1 MTTTMSDPVQPTGR
15 NTVKPDSHSKPASLE
30 HPSDLLRFLTD
41 CERLKR
47 EYRHCVLSDG
57 RREDVASHT
66 WRTTLMVLLLEP
78 YVSRA
83 INVNHVLR
91 MLVVHDLVE
100 IYAGDVPAPETRS
113 SHETSEAKR
122 IREEAAAQ
130 RIAVN
135 AQAAGSGIVAL
146 WREFEDQATPEARLA
161 KSIDKLEA
169 QLQHNEAGVAT
180 WDPVE
185 VEMIDDLLS
194 LPSEMPII
202 ATLRDRIVA
211 QARQLVE
218 HHDESSRSIN
228 KPTS

>member
-66 WRTTLMVLLLEP
+66 WRTTLMVLLFEP
-78 YVSRA
+78 YVSHTV
-83 INVNHVLR
+83 NVNHVLR

-100 IYAGDVPAPETRS
+100 IYAGDVPAPQTRS
-113 SHETSEAKR
+113 SQETSAAKR
-122 IREEAAAQ
+122 VREQAAAQ

-135 AQAAGSGIVAL
+135 AQSAGPGIVAL
-146 WREFEDQATPEARLA
+146 WREFEEQSTAEARLA

-180 WDPVE
+180 WDPME
-185 VEMIDDLLS
+185 IEMIDDLLS

-202 ATLRDRIVA
+202 AALRDGIVA
-211 QARQLVE
+211 QARQLAE
-218 HHDESSRSIN
+218 HVHKSSQSIN
-228 KPTS
+228 KPAP

>member
-1 MTTTMSDPVQPTGR
+1 MVGD
-15 NTVKPDSHSKPASLE
+15 NTDHASSQHSAQSPSSFGSVSL
-30 HPSDLLRFLTD
+30 DLLRFISD

-57 RREDVASHT
+57 RKEDVASHT

-78 YVSRA
+78 YLPPP

-100 IYAGDVPAPETRS
+100 IYAGDVPAPQTRS
-113 SHETSEAKR
+113 CEEISASKR
-122 IREEAAAQ
+122 QREEAAAR
-130 RIAVN
+130 RIASN
-135 AQAAGSGIVAL
+135 AKEAGLAMVAL
-146 WREFEDQATPEARLA
+146 WREFEQQQTIEAKLA

-169 QLQHNEAGVAT
+169 QLQHNEAGVKT

-185 VEMIDDLLS
+185 IEMIDDLSS
-194 LPSEMPII
+194 LPSELPIVQS
-202 ATLRDRIVA
+202 LRDSIVA

-218 HHDESSRSIN
+218 DISPGRQ
-228 KPTS
+228 